1 MAEANKVGPNKT
13 GMDMSPIDG
22 KAMIEGAEK
31 LTDLTPPP
39 REYVVDFHKLAI
51 EESGAVGS
59 VPVPATFKGVLNV
72 GKEKLKGHSPEVL
85 INKLGQRLAFERAGT
100 RLYDALIKKCEA
112 GMDEAT
118 AGVVR
123 MEKLHK
129 FREEERDHALLVAS
143 VLKDIGAD
151 PTAMTPDADV
161 TALASMGLPK
171 VMTEPRTTVLQCL
184 EALQIAELADN
195 VAWENLEELCRSM
208 GLNDIADQFRKPI
221 SQEQV
226 HQEVISEW
234 IKQLVLHKATG

>member
-1 MAEANKVGPNKT
+1 MAEANKVGLNKT

-208 GLNDIADQFRKPI
+208 GLNEIADQFRKPI